1 MSEQY
6 HQKYFDDLITEIKS
20 EKYKYYHKPEYE
32 YCSMD
37 GYMCRCCEPKPI
49 IKTHPLKH
57 ISPLIKN
64 YYILVLTSVIYNGNS
79 LSCTTTELQ
88 DDEDIVIAAVQQSGG
103 ALQYAS
109 ARLRNS
115 RKIVSIAVAQWA
127 KSLQYAS
134 ESLKSDLEIIK
145 LIILE
150 RHGGLRYESK
160 ELKSEEDIF
169 YAMLKSKGY
178 AFYQI
183 HESIKSFDIIT
194 FIQTQ
199 IDKYTRISIILSKKL
214 NNDISNFIIKFLCGY
229 SSDKLIKELI
239 DMKSLHQ

>member
-1 MSEQY
+1 MSDHY
-6 HQKYFDDLITEIKS
+6 HQKYFDALITEITSK
-20 EKYKYYHKPEYE
+20 KYKYYHKPIYE

-37 GYMCRCCEPKPI
+37 GYLCRCCEPKPI
-49 IKTHPLKH
+49 IITHPLKH
-57 ISPLIKN
+57 ISPLIKD

-109 ARLRNS
+109 DRLRGS
-115 RKIVSIAVAQWA
+115 KKIVSIAVAQWA

-134 ESLKSDLEIIK
+134 ENLKADLDIIK
-145 LIILE
+145 LIVLE

-160 ELKSEEDIF
+160 ELKSEEDILF
-169 YAMLKSKGY
+169 AMLKSKGY

-183 HESIKSFDIIT
+183 HESIKSYDIIT
-194 FIQTQ
+194 FIQKQ
-199 IDKYTRISIILSKKL
+199 IDKYTRINIILSKKL
-214 NNDISNFIIKFLCGY
+214 NNDISNFIIKFECGH
-229 SSDKLIKELI
+229 SNDKLLKQLM